1 MLISICKSRVNITR
15 RTNKAV
21 SSTAVASS
29 ISITTTPKIA
39 CPINFIFSNSQTGVI
54 TVTGTLNGSP
64 QTETINIS
72 SNKVVGGVKSFS
84 SITTVALDS
93 AIVSAGGTVL
103 VKYIGSDG
111 GSVSSET
118 SVVTDYP
125 IQIDR
130 GKQDF
135 FVPESGSNPVENAKA
150 LLPYTENFTPQDG
163 DILTIDNVSSEKFL
177 VSGIPFIEQIGFMS
191 YWHLQLQLYENE

>member
-21 SSTAVASS
+21 TSTNVASS
-29 ISITTTPKIA
+29 ISVSTTPKIP

-54 TVTGTLNGSP
+54 TITGTFNGSP
-64 QTETINIS
+64 QTESVSIS
-72 SNKVVGGVKSFS
+72 SNKYAGGVKSFATIS
-84 SITTVALDS
+84 TVELDS
-93 AIVSAGGTVL
+93 DIVSGGGTIL
-103 VKYIGSDG
+103 IKYIGSDG
-111 GSVSSET
+111 GSVSSES

-130 GKQDF
+130 GKQDL
-135 FVPESGSNPVENAKA
+135 FVPESGSNPVEGAKA

-163 DILTIDNVSSEKFL
+163 DILTIDNVSAEKFL

-191 YWHLQLQLYENE
+191 YWHLQLQKYENE